1 MKQNHRFKP
10 LYLNTVAPELR
21 PTILA
26 VLVAAL
32 ITTSALAVMD
42 VSRTYMLVLVGA
54 FFLSILLTIAKN
66 TTLAS
71 WIALSS
77 SLITLSIL
85 IFLNNGIR
93 DTAMMGLIAV
103 LIAAGLLAGKFGTL
117 VVGCCLII
125 EIGIYGALEMAGVLV
140 NPFSRLNDFSDYFAV
155 SLATALI
162 TALQWLVI
170 TRLNNSAES
179 AKMEL
184 AERKKYQVQLQAAE
198 ARYRGLV
205 ESIPLVIYTAEPGI
219 MGRWHFISPQIT
231 QLTGFEPE
239 EWINSPGLWFSRVHP
254 DDRDR
259 IMKAEMEAAREN
271 RMPELEYRF
280 LTRAGTYIWISDKGL
295 LRIEP
300 GQPLVQGYLLDI
312 TDRKLAEEQ
321 LNKRIAELQA
331 VHGISEAL
339 VRKSDLQKLIQETGD
354 QIRMAFNAN
363 NVLIAIHDPNTN
375 LIHFPYDYEDGKKRK
390 DVPIRYGE
398 GMTTQIMEM
407 KKPVMIE
414 SNWMD
419 RSKALNA
426 IYTNAAPVLS
436 SFSTPIMTDEKVIGV
451 ITIES
456 SDREYAFT
464 ETDVRPLL
472 TIAANLAVA
481 IEKTRLQ
488 ESIRQE
494 MEIQE
499 NLIRE
504 LELKNEELERFAY
517 TASHDLKSPLITIR
531 GFLGYLAQDAR
542 MGNYEQLNTDIQ
554 RITDATE
561 KMQRLLG
568 ELLELSRV
576 GRIASEKQDV
586 PFEDIVSEALGR
598 VEGQLTANQVRV
610 RVGGALPTVL
620 VDKER
625 VVEVIQNLVDNA
637 IKFMGNQ
644 AEPTIEIG
652 HILEDER
659 SIFFVRDNGIGIKKE
674 FHKRIFGLFDKLNTA
689 TEGTGV
695 GLALVKRI
703 VEVHGGSIWVD
714 SQEGSGATFYFTL
727 R

>member
-1 MKQNHRFKP
+1 MKPNHRITP

-21 PTILA
+21 PLILA
-26 VLVAAL
+26 VLLAAL
-32 ITTSALAVMD
+32 ITTSVLAFMD
-42 VSRTYMLVLVGA
+42 VSRLFMLVLIGA
-54 FFLSILLTIAKN
+54 FSLSVLLAFNGK

-71 WIALSS
+71 WIALTS
-77 SLITLSIL
+77 SLIILSIL
-85 IFLNNGIR
+85 VYLNNGIR

-103 LIAAGLLAGKFGTL
+103 LIAAGLLAGKLGTL
-117 VVGCCLII
+117 VIGCCLIV
-125 EIGIYGALEMAGVLV
+125 EIGIYGALETAGVLV
-140 NPFSRLNDFSDYFAV
+140 NPFSRLNSFSDYFSI
-155 SLATALI
+155 SLSIALI

-170 TRLNNSAES
+170 TRLNNSAQS
-179 AKMEL
+179 AEMEL
-184 AERKKYQVQLQAAE
+184 SERKKYQVQLQEAE

-219 MGRWHFISPQIT
+219 TGRWHFISPQIA
-231 QLTGFEPE
+231 QLTGFEPD

-259 IMKAEMEAAREN
+259 IMKAEAEATREN
-271 RMPELEYRF
+271 NIPELEYRF
-280 LTRAGTYIWISDKGL
+280 LTRAGTYIWISDRGL
-295 LRIEP
+295 IRVKP
-300 GQPLVQGYLLDI
+300 GQPLIQGYLLDI

-331 VHGISEAL
+331 VHGISETL
-339 VRKSDLQKLIQETGD
+339 IRKSDLQKLIQETGD
-354 QIRMAFNAN
+354 QIRMAFKAN

-407 KKPVMIE
+407 KKSVLIE
-414 SNWMD
+414 SGWMD
-419 RSKALNA
+419 RSKAMNA
-426 IYTNAAPVLS
+426 IYTNAMPVLS

-456 SDREYAFT
+456 SEREYAFT

-488 ESIRQE
+488 DSIRQE
-494 MEIQE
+494 MEIQDS
-499 NLIRE
+499 LIRE
-504 LELKNEELERFAY
+504 LELKNEELERFVY

-542 MGNYEQLNTDIQ
+542 MGNFDQLNTDIQ

-586 PFEDIVSEALGR
+586 PFDDIVAEALDR

-610 RVGGALPTVL
+610 KV
-620 VDKER
+620 
-625 VVEVIQNLVDNA
+625 
-637 IKFMGNQ
+637 
-644 AEPTIEIG
+644 
-652 HILEDER
+652 
-659 SIFFVRDNGIGIKKE
+659 
-674 FHKRIFGLFDKLNTA
+674 
-689 TEGTGV
+689 
-695 GLALVKRI
+695 
-703 VEVHGGSIWVD
+703 
-714 SQEGSGATFYFTL
+714 GSGL
-727 R
+727 PS

>member
-1 MKQNHRFKP
+1 MKPNHRTTP

-21 PTILA
+21 PLILA
-26 VLVAAL
+26 VLLAAL
-32 ITTSALAVMD
+32 ITTSVLAFMD
-42 VSRTYMLVLVGA
+42 VSRLFMLVLIGA
-54 FFLSILLTIAKN
+54 FSLSVLLAFNGK

-71 WIALSS
+71 WIALTS
-77 SLITLSIL
+77 SLIILSIL
-85 IFLNNGIR
+85 VYLNNGIR

-117 VVGCCLII
+117 VIGCCLIV
-125 EIGIYGALEMAGVLV
+125 EIGIYGALETAGVLV
-140 NPFSRLNDFSDYFAV
+140 NPFSRLNSFSDYFSI
-155 SLATALI
+155 SLSIALI

-170 TRLNNSAES
+170 TRLNNSAQS
-179 AKMEL
+179 AEMEL
-184 AERKKYQVQLQAAE
+184 AERKKYQVQLQEAE

-219 MGRWHFISPQIT
+219 TGRWHFISPQIA
-231 QLTGFEPE
+231 QLTGFEPD

-259 IMKAEMEAAREN
+259 IMKAEAEATREN
-271 RMPELEYRF
+271 NIPELEYRF
-280 LTRAGTYIWISDKGL
+280 LTRAGTYIWISDRGL
-295 LRIEP
+295 IRVKP
-300 GQPLVQGYLLDI
+300 GQPLIQGYLLDI

-331 VHGISEAL
+331 VHGISETL
-339 VRKSDLQKLIQETGD
+339 IRKSDLQKLIQETGD
-354 QIRMAFNAN
+354 QIRMAFKAN

-407 KKPVMIE
+407 KKSVLIE
-414 SNWMD
+414 SGWMD
-419 RSKALNA
+419 RSKAMNA
-426 IYTNAAPVLS
+426 IYTNAMPVLS

-456 SDREYAFT
+456 SEREYAFT

-488 ESIRQE
+488 DSIRQE
-494 MEIQE
+494 MEIQDS
-499 NLIRE
+499 LIRE
-504 LELKNEELERFAY
+504 LELKNEELERFVY

-542 MGNYEQLNTDIQ
+542 MGNFDQLNTDIQ

-586 PFEDIVSEALGR
+586 PFDDIVAEALDR

-610 RVGGALPTVL
+610 KVGSGLPSVY

-625 VVEVIQNLVDNA
+625 VVEVVQNLVDNA

-644 AEPTIEIG
+644 PEPMIEIG
-652 HILEDER
+652 HVLEDER
-659 SIFFVRDNGIGIKKE
+659 PIFFVRDNGIGIRKE

-714 SQEGSGATFYFTL
+714 SQEGAGATFSFTL
-727 R
+727 Q

>member
-1 MKQNHRFKP
+1 MKPNHRITP

-21 PTILA
+21 PLILA
-26 VLVAAL
+26 VLLAAL
-32 ITTSALAVMD
+32 ITTSVLAFMD
-42 VSRTYMLVLVGA
+42 VSRLFMLVLIGA
-54 FFLSILLTIAKN
+54 FSLSVLLAFNGK

-71 WIALSS
+71 WIALTS
-77 SLITLSIL
+77 SLIILSIL
-85 IFLNNGIR
+85 VYLNNGIR

-103 LIAAGLLAGKFGTL
+103 LIAAGLLAGKLGTL
-117 VVGCCLII
+117 VIGCCLIV
-125 EIGIYGALEMAGVLV
+125 EIGIYGALETAGVLV
-140 NPFSRLNDFSDYFAV
+140 NPFSRLNSFSDYFSI
-155 SLATALI
+155 SLSIALI

-170 TRLNNSAES
+170 TRLNNSAQS
-179 AKMEL
+179 AEMEL
-184 AERKKYQVQLQAAE
+184 SERKKYQVQLQEAE

-219 MGRWHFISPQIT
+219 TGRWHFISPQIA
-231 QLTGFEPE
+231 QLTGFEPD

-259 IMKAEMEAAREN
+259 IMKAEAEATREN
-271 RMPELEYRF
+271 NIPELEYRF
-280 LTRAGTYIWISDKGL
+280 LTRAGTYIWISDRGL
-295 LRIEP
+295 IRVKP
-300 GQPLVQGYLLDI
+300 GQPLIQGYLLDI

-331 VHGISEAL
+331 VHGISETL
-339 VRKSDLQKLIQETGD
+339 IRKSDLQKLIQETGD
-354 QIRMAFNAN
+354 QIRMAFKAN

-407 KKPVMIE
+407 KKSVLIE
-414 SNWMD
+414 SGWMD
-419 RSKALNA
+419 RSKAMNA
-426 IYTNAAPVLS
+426 IYTNAMPVLS

-456 SDREYAFT
+456 SEREYAFT

-488 ESIRQE
+488 DSIRQE
-494 MEIQE
+494 MEIQDS
-499 NLIRE
+499 LIRE
-504 LELKNEELERFAY
+504 LELKNEELERFVY

-542 MGNYEQLNTDIQ
+542 MGNFDQLNTDIQ

-586 PFEDIVSEALGR
+586 PFDDIVAEALDR

-610 RVGGALPTVL
+610 KVGSGLPSVY

-625 VVEVIQNLVDNA
+625 VVEVVQNLVDNA

-644 AEPTIEIG
+644 PEPMIEIG
-652 HILEDER
+652 HVLEDER
-659 SIFFVRDNGIGIKKE
+659 PIFFVRDNGIGIRKE

-714 SQEGSGATFYFTL
+714 SQEGAGATFSFTL
-727 R
+727 Q